1 MKYLL
6 YRLLWL
12 PVVIWAVVTLTFLV
26 LRLAPG
32 NPLDVIA
39 ARAIGADQIDRVRAE
54 WGLDQPLWSQ
64 YLVFLGGVL
73 RGDFGLA
80 LSSGVPVT
88 RLLLER
94 LPPTIELALAAML
107 ISTVFGVGAGIIS
120 ATTRSRALD
129 YLMRGLA
136 IAGLSVPWFWIA
148 IVLIIVFSVRLG
160 WTPVGGRVG
169 AGIGY
174 ETITGFM
181 LIDAP
186 LTGNW
191 AALTS
196 FLRHLALPSLAIG
209 LTSAGFVAR
218 ITRSA
223 MLEVLRAD
231 YIRTARAKGLT
242 DRVVV
247 LRHALRNA
255 LLPVLTLQGLQFGAL
270 LGGAVITEIV
280 FAWPGVGRLLLDGIL
295 RRDYPI
301 VQGAVIFVAL
311 CYVVVNL
318 AVDLLYHVVDPRL
331 RRMGGEL

>member
-6 YRLLWL
+6 TRLLFL
-12 PVVIWAVVTLTFLV
+12 PIILWAVVTLTFLV

-32 NPLDVIA
+32 NPLDAIS
-39 ARAIGADQIDRVRAE
+39 ARAIESAEVERIRAE
-54 WGLDQPLWSQ
+54 WGLDRPLWEQ
-64 YLVFLGGVL
+64 YLVFLGGAL
-73 RGDFGLA
+73 RGDFGLT

-88 RLLLER
+88 RLLLDR
-94 LPPTIELALAAML
+94 LPPTIELAVAAL
-107 ISTVFGVGAGIIS
+107 VISTFVGVGAGIIS
-120 ATTRSRALD
+120 ATTTSRWLDALAR
-129 YLMRGLA
+129 LLSLV
-136 IAGLSVPWFWIA
+136 GLSVPWFWIA
-148 IVLIIVFSVRLG
+148 IVLIIIFSVRLE

-169 AGIGY
+169 TGVSY
-174 ETITGFM
+174 EVITGFM

-191 AALTS
+191 EALRS
-196 FLRHLALPSLAIG
+196 WLRHLALPSLAIG

-218 ITRSA
+218 ITRSS

-231 YIRTARAKGLT
+231 YVRTARAKGL
-242 DRVVV
+242 RERMVV

-255 LLPVLTLQGLQFGAL
+255 MLPVLTLQGIQFGAL

-295 RRDYPI
+295 RRDYPV
-301 VQGAVIFVAL
+301 VQGAVIVVAL
-311 CYVVVNL
+311 AYVLVNL

-331 RRMGGEL
+331 RRA